1 MYQIDQKTAQA
12 AIDQSGHVCGYCGG
26 KLEPIETVDNAQNPT
41 FWIGCMACIRFTTG
55 CKPEAFSIA
64 KKMVE
69 EHNFYYY
76 KLEGS
81 WHDYKSEGSWHDENN
96 KKCNINKAA
105 ELIQLIEYLKA
116 NP

>member
-1 MYQIDQKTAQA
+1 MYQIDRETAQA
-12 AIDQSGHVCGYCGG
+12 DIDKSGHVCGYCGG

-41 FWIGCMACIRFTTG
+41 FWIGCTACNRFTTG

-76 KLEGS
+76 K
-81 WHDYKSEGSWHDENN
+81 SEDTWDDENN
-96 KKCNINKAA
+96 KRSNINKAA